1 MKEKFKGTWKDAF
14 LTGPGPTNFRQA
26 IGLWLKGVCMGSADV
41 IPGVSGGTIA
51 LITGIYEDLIG
62 ALRSID
68 GKVVQ
73 KILAFDFKGVI
84 ARVHARVLLVLFLGI
99 VTAI

>member
-1 MKEKFKGTWKDAF
+1 MQFRDEQSVRAIFSNLMTNLKLNIYERKIYRYMERRFF
-14 LTGPGPTNFRQA
+14 CSPGPATVRKA
-26 IGLWLKGVCMGSADV
+26 INLALKGLCMGSADV

-68 GKVVQ
+68 TKVSP
-73 KILAFDFKGVI
+73 KAAGP
-84 ARVHARVLLVLFLGI
+84 
-99 VTAI
+99 